1 MLLNNDGVDNGGLT
15 ESQQESANALGGDTT
30 RTGDYAVMGTTIYD
44 PLSYTSSQQQQ
55 PTRNRLA
62 DRIRQ
67 LNRPQQQQPNIL
79 DDDREDT
86 TTTTSDNVSDD
97 KNELYLQVKQ
107 GIVQIKSKEQ
117 HTYVLQLYYNDLYIQ
132 LHRSILYFFMTLTE
146 TIVVAIY
153 VLPPKVPSCRLIW
166 INSL

>member
-1 MLLNNDGVDNGGLT
+1 MVLRNDGVDNSGLT
-15 ESQQESANALGGDTT
+15 QSQQEPVNVLGGDTT
-30 RTGDYAVMGTTIYD
+30 RTGDYAVMGTNIND
-44 PLSYTSSQQQQ
+44 PLSYTSSQQQQQQQ

-67 LNRPQQQQPNIL
+67 LNRPQQQQPYLL

-97 KNELYLQVKQ
+97 TNELYLQVKQ

-117 HTYVLQLYYNDLYIQ
+117 HTYVL
-132 LHRSILYFFMTLTE
+132 
-146 TIVVAIY
+146 
-153 VLPPKVPSCRLIW
+153 
-166 INSL
+166 